1 MKNINAAII
10 LSEFN
15 IDVVENLY
23 LGVKKYFDENNQINI
38 NEKKI
43 YVPGAFELAYMAKEI
58 QIKDL
63 KNKQHELD
71 FIITL
76 GCVIK
81 GETAHFE
88 YISGACAN
96 SLSILNLQSH
106 IPIMFGVITAY
117 NKSQAVERSQINF
130 DNKDNYNIGYNVAKA
145 AISMID
151 SIKKI

>member
-1 MKNINAAII
+1 MKKINTAII

-15 IDVVENLY
+15 IDIVENLY
-23 LGVKKYFDENNQINI
+23 LGVRKCFDENNQINV

-43 YVPGAFELAYMAKEI
+43 YVPGAFELPYMAKEI
-58 QIKDL
+58 QINDL
-63 KNKQHELD
+63 KNKQYELD

-117 NKSQAVERSQINF
+117 NKSQAIERSQINF
-130 DNKDNYNIGYNVAKA
+130 DKKDNYNIGYNVAKA

-151 SIKKI
+151 SVNKK

>member
-23 LGVKKYFDENNQINI
+23 LGVKKCFDENNLINI
-38 NEKKI
+38 IEKKI

-63 KNKQHELD
+63 KIKQLD

>member
-23 LGVKKYFDENNQINI
+23 LGVKKCFDENNQINI

-63 KNKQHELD
+63 KIKQLD

-96 SLSILNLQSH
+96 SL
-106 IPIMFGVITAY
+106 
-117 NKSQAVERSQINF
+117 
-130 DNKDNYNIGYNVAKA
+130 
-145 AISMID
+145 
-151 SIKKI
+151 